1 MASLLPFNPFREL
14 DRIRREMDDFF
25 DKSFVSL
32 PQDRESDVRPA
43 VDVYKTDN
51 KLLMFV
57 DVPGLNSS
65 DIEVTTTEDTLTI
78 KGEFKPPKVPDNAK
92 ALMREHSYGTF
103 ARTFKL
109 PVSINPEKVKAV
121 YKDGILEISIP
132 LSEQHVSHSIK
143 INVEGEKGKKKNEEG
158 NKNINN

>member
-143 INVEGEKGKKKNEEG
+143 INVEGEEGKKKTEEG

>member
-1 MASLLPFNPFREL
+1 
-14 DRIRREMDDFF
+14 
-25 DKSFVSL
+25 
-32 PQDRESDVRPA
+32 
-43 VDVYKTDN
+43 
-51 KLLMFV
+51 MFV

-92 ALMREHSYGTF
+92 ALMRERSYGTF

-109 PVSINPEKVKAV
+109 PVSINPEKVKAE

-143 INVEGEKGKKKNEEG
+143 INVEGEEG

>member
-51 KLLMFV
+51 KLLMLV
-57 DVPGLNSS
+57 EAPGLKSG
-65 DIEVTTTEDTLTI
+65 DIEVTATEGTLTI
-78 KGEFKPPKVPDNAK
+78 KGDFKPPKVPDNAK
-92 ALMREHSYGTF
+92 VLMCEHSYGTF

-132 LSEQHVSHSIK
+132 LSEKHVSHNIK
-143 INVEGEKGKKKNEEG
+143 IDVENGRIRKYK
-158 NKNINN
+158 